1 MGEPENQQR
10 LLEIADA
17 LDEEATAA
25 DYLAGL
31 AEAEGDSTKA
41 AEISGDAATMRRWAT
56 LNRDIWRAS
65 EN

>member
-17 LDEEATAA
+17 FDEEAMAA
-25 DYLAGL
+25 DWLAGD
-31 AEAEGDSTKA
+31 AESKGQAEKA
-41 AEISGDAATMRRWAT
+41 AEIRGDAATMRRWAT